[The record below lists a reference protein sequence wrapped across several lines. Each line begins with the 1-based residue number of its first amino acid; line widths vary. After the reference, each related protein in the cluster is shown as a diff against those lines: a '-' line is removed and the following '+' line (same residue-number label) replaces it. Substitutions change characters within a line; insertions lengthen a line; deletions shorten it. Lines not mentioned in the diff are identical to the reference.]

1 MIEVSVSEVRER
13 LAELLGQVE
22 HAHEQVTITRHGK
35 PVAAIVTMEDL
46 AFMESAEDAFWRKQ
60 LDDELARP
68 DYDPNERYSAE
79 DVFAELA
86 KGESAE

>member
-1 MIEVSVSEVRER
+1 MIEVTVSEARER

-22 HAHEQVTITRHGK
+22 HGREQVTITRHGK

-46 AFMESAEDAFWRKQ
+46 AFMESAEDAFWRKE
-60 LDDELARP
+60 LDAERARP

-79 DVFAELA
+79 EVFAGLA
-86 KGESAE
+86 KGEAAE